1 MFGPRRLKQ
10 IAAFGTIALQVLII
24 LTGNYTFFNYLAIAL
39 CLFLLDDAFFA
50 GKKRHVPVTPAWSNR
65 FVSAA
70 LFLFIMTVSCI
81 ELVGMRT
88 AVAPALNRIM
98 DVEAPFDLV
107 NSYGLF
113 AVMTTSRPEIEVEGS
128 NDGQNWQP
136 YVFRYKAGPLN
147 RAPGWVAP
155 FQPRLDWQ
163 MWFAALGNY
172 RENPWFLRFM
182 LTLLEGSKPV
192 LALLERDPFG
202 GVPPAHIRAM
212 VYDYRFTTWEE
223 RRKTGNWW
231 KRELKGTYFPPVSLR
246 GKNVP

>member
-1 MFGPRRLKQ
+1 MRS
-10 IAAFGTIALQVLII
+10 A
-24 LTGNYTFFNYLAIAL
+24 
-39 CLFLLDDAFFA
+39 
-50 GKKRHVPVTPAWSNR
+50 VPV
-65 FVSAA
+65 
-70 LFLFIMTVSCI
+70 
-81 ELVGMRT
+81 
-88 AVAPALNRIM
+88 ALNRIV

-128 NDGQNWQP
+128 NDGENWKP

-182 LTLLEGSKPV
+182 LALLEGSKPV
-192 LALLERDPFG
+192 LALMERDPFG
-202 GVPPAHIRAM
+202 GVPPTHIRAM

-223 RRKTGNWW
+223 RRKAGDWW